1 MLKQLRPKT
10 KRAIPTG
17 TVLGSGAYGSVI
29 ELRYEGKIVAGKIFR
44 TPSVDHT
51 TAVQKRIKDELKI
64 MMKVNHPNIVQT
76 MGVCFLSDEP
86 LPVLLME
93 RMQYNLHSYLLDP
106 NHFSLSV
113 RTKLSILCDIAN
125 GLTCLHNHK
134 PPIIHRDLTANNVLL
149 DSKATAKIADFGISQ
164 ISQTFMILG
173 TLTSYPQPLEYNP
186 QEDCSPSLDVF
197 QFGDLALFTAVQ
209 TPVRPLLAPTY
220 TTYTD
225 EGTKVLQARS
235 EVERRQPS
243 LEKLEQPLS
252 GNHSLLELI
261 KQCLHNNP
269 EERPHTE
276 KLLKTLQEM
285 MTPGNLNIL
294 YAQYVA
300 VQ

>member
-29 ELRYEGKIVAGKIFR
+29 ELRCEGKIVAGKIFQ
-44 TPSVDHT
+44 TLSVDHT

-93 RMQYNLHSYLLDP
+93 RMEYNLHSYLVDP
-106 NHFSLSV
+106 KHSSLPV

-134 PPIIHRDLTANNVLL
+134 PPILHRDLTANNVLL
-149 DSKATAKIADFGISQ
+149 DSKATAKIADFGNSQ

-173 TLTSYPQPLEYNP
+173 TLTSYPQSLDYNP

-220 TTYTD
+220 TD
-225 EGTKVLQARS
+225 ERTKVLQARS
-235 EVERRQPS
+235 EVERRQQS
-243 LEKLEQPLS
+243 LEKAEKPLKC
-252 GNHSLLELI
+252 NLSLLELI

>member
-10 KRAIPTG
+10 KQAIPTG

-29 ELRYEGKIVAGKIFR
+29 ELRCEGKIVAGKIFR
-44 TPSVDHT
+44 TLSVDHT
-51 TAVQKRIKDELKI
+51 TAVQKRINDELNI

-76 MGVCFLSDEP
+76 MGVSFLSGEP

-93 RMQYNLHSYLLDP
+93 RMECNLHSYLVNP
-106 NHFSLSV
+106 KHSSLLV
-113 RTKLSILCDIAN
+113 WIKLSILCDIAN

-134 PPIIHRDLTANNVLL
+134 PPILHRDLTANNVLL
-149 DSKATAKIADFGISQ
+149 DSKATAKIADFGNSR
-164 ISQTFMILG
+164 ISQTLMILG
-173 TLTSYPQPLEYNP
+173 TLTSYPQSLDYNP

-197 QFGDLALFTAVQ
+197 QFGDLALFTTVQ

-220 TTYTD
+220 TD
-225 EGTKVLQARS
+225 ERTKVLQARS

-243 LEKLEQPLS
+243 LKKAEKLLS

>member
-29 ELRYEGKIVAGKIFR
+29 ELRCEGKIVAGKIFR
-44 TPSVDHT
+44 TLSVDHT
-51 TAVQKRIKDELKI
+51 KAVQERIKDELNI

-93 RMQYNLHSYLLDP
+93 HMEYNLHSYLVDP
-106 NHFSLSV
+106 KHSSLPV

-134 PPIIHRDLTANNVLL
+134 PPILHRDLTANNVLL
-149 DSKATAKIADFGISQ
+149 DSGARAKIADFGNSR
-164 ISQTFMILG
+164 ISQTLMILG
-173 TLTSYPQPLEYNP
+173 TLTSYPQSLDYNP

-220 TTYTD
+220 TD
-225 EGTKVLQARS
+225 ERTKVLQARS
-235 EVERRQPS
+235 EVERRQQS
-243 LEKLEQPLS
+243 LEKAEKPLKC
-252 GNHSLLELI
+252 NLSLLELI

-285 MTPGNLNIL
+285 MTPGNLNIF
-294 YAQYVA
+294 YEQYVA